1 MSEPGAVRAAAPAL
15 TTPAKELLTMAA
27 KPLPPVERLRQLL
40 AYNPDTGALTWL
52 PSDTMRAARNTRF
65 AGRSAL
71 TGRHRQGYLQ
81 GRVDGVFVYAHRV
94 AWAMHYGRWP
104 EGQIDHANHDTSDNR
119 ISNLRLVDKST
130 NARNLPKLR
139 SNTSGQTGVYWN
151 CRSNKWS
158 AMIRVNRKLLALG
171 YFADK
176 QDAVAARKAAEAR
189 YGFHSNHGI
198 NALQSA

>member
-1 MSEPGAVRAAAPAL
+1 
-15 TTPAKELLTMAA
+15 MAA
-27 KPLPPVERLRQLL
+27 KPLPPIERLRQLL

-65 AGRSAL
+65 ADRPAL

-81 GRVDGVFVYAHRV
+81 GRVEGVSVYAHRV

-104 EGQIDHANHDTSDNR
+104 EGQIDHVNHDTSDNR

-151 CRSNKWS
+151 RRSSKWS
-158 AMIRVNRKLLALG
+158 AMIRVNRELLGLG
-171 YFADK
+171 YFTDK
-176 QDAVAARKAAEAR
+176 QDAIAARQAAEVR

-198 NALQSA
+198 EVLKSA